1 MVADFWGVETRGAGL
16 RACAAST
23 DYGAGLIQD
32 GAHMRELEVNGAR
45 GSIAQLHRVM
55 LKVELESDG

>member
-23 DYGAGLIQD
+23 DYCVGLTQD
-32 GAHMRELEVNGAR
+32 GAHE
-45 GSIAQLHRVM
+45 S
-55 LKVELESDG
+55 LESTGRRGWHVHPPWSHLEGGTGV

>member
-23 DYGAGLIQD
+23 DYCVGLIQD
-32 GAHMRELEVNGAR
+32 GAHESLELTERGRVAR
-45 GSIAQLHRVM
+45 TTTM
-55 LKVELESDG
+55 ESC

>member
-23 DYGAGLIQD
+23 DYVAGLIQD
-32 GAHMRELEVNGAR
+32 GAHEN
-45 GSIAQLHRVM
+45 
-55 LKVELESDG
+55 LESTERKGWHVQPPWSHVEGGVGV

>member
-32 GAHMRELEVNGAR
+32 GAHERLKSTKRGVAR
-45 GSIAQLHRVM
+45 TTTM
-55 LKVELESDG
+55 ESC